1 MPIQVY
7 LCPDHGDWE
16 LFTAFK
22 DNVRQAQK
30 CPYQSPP
37 KAGNRYGVFCLKIS
51 KHIVAP
57 IAAAI
62 VKGGT
67 GGGKDMHLPR

>member
-7 LCPDHGDWE
+7 SCPKHGEWE

-22 DNVRQAQK
+22 DDVRQTQK
-30 CPYQSPP
+30 CPHRLP
-37 KAGNRYGVFCLKIS
+37 KGDSAYEVFCAQISQHILK
-51 KHIVAP
+51 P

-62 VKGGT
+62 VQGGT
-67 GGGKDMHLPR
+67 GGGKDMHLKR